1 MQIIQ
6 QIAQQVIQQQVIQ
19 KLDLNVESACIVGGL
34 FLLAQSGRALIAA
47 KAALVKWWRESGA
60 DSTAGLRSSTTN
72 LRDEL
77 AQGIE
82 ILDQIPNI
90 THDPSTNQNV
100 LLEAKIQSLIK
111 DFSEDKNKLLMVNL
125 DLQKKIDELSKP
137 KKSLK
142 SEIKNNNE
150 ESYEDSEINS

>member
-1 MQIIQ
+1 MEELSKMNQSEVDVNILIGIYNQ
-6 QIAQQVIQQQVIQ
+6 RI
-19 KLDLNVESACIVGGL
+19 SGL
-34 FLLAQSGRALIAA
+34 I
-47 KAALVKWWRESGA
+47 
-60 DSTAGLRSSTTN
+60 
-72 LRDEL
+72 
-77 AQGIE
+77 
-82 ILDQIPNI
+82 
-90 THDPSTNQNV
+90 NQNV